1 MRSKSPTQTPAPSW
15 SMWLRN
21 WPVALQLLFM
31 RTVALLPLRAIRWL
45 GAGLGTLL
53 WPLARERRQITL
65 RNLELC
71 FPTLSA
77 EQRVA
82 LAKQNFRNTAIG
94 FLETAKV
101 WFTATTA
108 LGKHVEVEGL
118 AHLQRAAANG
128 KGVLVLGFHLTDL
141 ELGGAALAPFC
152 KLAAMYRPHANPLF
166 EQAMRSGRERHFPLI
181 PRDDVRAM
189 LRWLKSGGCVWYAAD
204 QDYGAQHSVFAPF
217 FGIPAATITAT
228 SRFAKL
234 SGATVLPFTHVR
246 TARGIK
252 LILHPPLTSIPSGDE
267 AADAATA
274 NAFLEQWLREHPAD
288 YLWLH
293 RRFKTRPAESAALYP
308 ARRARYSGNEISG
321 KRLDKVLKTATML
334 STQSD
339 ASMQTWSAGNQR
351 LLQIV
356 DMSIG
361 SRLRQQFAKVKRL
374 TADQD
379 SLPITVLGPTEVW
392 YCRDRALAVWLYDP
406 TVVSVV
412 ECLRQPGQQSALLPA
427 IAHQLAILHA
437 ANLHLAAP
445 DLAVLA
451 LTGDAELVWLPFSV
465 HQVGQDSLDSRMND
479 LSAITRQCAAVS
491 TLQSET
497 VWQSLSNHYFLET
510 TVPAA
515 IRHAYAAKPTELRSR
530 LPS

>member
-1 MRSKSPTQTPAPSW
+1 
-15 SMWLRN
+15 MWLRN

-293 RRFKTRPAESAALYP
+293 RRFKTRPPGLESLYP
-308 ARRARYSGNEISG
+308 KRKPRHGPDEISG
-321 KRLDKVLKTATML
+321 KRLDQLLAHATLVCRGPHNNERLVCTAKGEYYWVRTRRFLERERQQAWPAELAALAPDMSLTIARIQRCPARHCYLIRCLVDGAASHASIANTAT
-334 STQSD
+334 
-339 ASMQTWSAGNQR
+339 
-351 LLQIV
+351 
-356 DMSIG
+356 
-361 SRLRQQFAKVKRL
+361 
-374 TADQD
+374 
-379 SLPITVLGPTEVW
+379 LP
-392 YCRDRALAVWLYDP
+392 
-406 TVVSVV
+406 
-412 ECLRQPGQQSALLPA
+412 
-427 IAHQLAILHA
+427 
-437 ANLHLAAP
+437 
-445 DLAVLA
+445 
-451 LTGDAELVWLPFSV
+451 
-465 HQVGQDSLDSRMND
+465 
-479 LSAITRQCAAVS
+479 
-491 TLQSET
+491 
-497 VWQSLSNHYFLET
+497 
-510 TVPAA
+510 
-515 IRHAYAAKPTELRSR
+515 
-530 LPS
+530 PSSGA

>member
-1 MRSKSPTQTPAPSW
+1 
-15 SMWLRN
+15 MWLRN

-45 GAGLGTLL
+45 GAGLGTVL

-71 FPTLSA
+71 FPNKSLA
-77 EQRVA
+77 ERLH
-82 LAKQNFRNTAIG
+82 LARSNFRNTAIG
-94 FLETAKV
+94 FMETAKV
-101 WFTATTA
+101 WFSTPAQLA
-108 LGKHVEVEGL
+108 KHVEIEGL
-118 AHLQRAAANG
+118 EHLQAAAAKG
-128 KGVLVLGFHLTDL
+128 KGVLVLAFHLTDL
-141 ELGGAALAPFC
+141 ELGAVSLARYC
-152 KLAAMYRPHANPLF
+152 QLAGMYRPHANPLF

-252 LILHPPLTSIPSGDE
+252 LILHPPLTSIPSGDD
-267 AADAATA
+267 ADDAATA
-274 NAFLEQWLREHPAD
+274 NAFLEQWLRAHPAD

-321 KRLDKVLKTATML
+321 KRLDKVLKTATRL

-339 ASMQTWSAGNQR
+339 ASMQTWSAVNQR
-351 LLQIV
+351 LLQTV

-374 TADQD
+374 TADQA
-379 SLPITVLGPTEVW
+379 SLPVTVLGPTEVW
-392 YCRDRALAVWLYDP
+392 YCRDRALAVWLFDP
-406 TVVSVV
+406 AVVSVV
-412 ECLRQPGQQSALLPA
+412 ERLRQPEQQSALLPA

-465 HQVGQDSLDSRMND
+465 HQVGQDSLDSRLND
-479 LSAITRQCAAVS
+479 LSAITRQCAAIT
-491 TLQSET
+491 TLQPET

-515 IRHAYAAKPTELRSR
+515 IRRAYAAKPTELRSR